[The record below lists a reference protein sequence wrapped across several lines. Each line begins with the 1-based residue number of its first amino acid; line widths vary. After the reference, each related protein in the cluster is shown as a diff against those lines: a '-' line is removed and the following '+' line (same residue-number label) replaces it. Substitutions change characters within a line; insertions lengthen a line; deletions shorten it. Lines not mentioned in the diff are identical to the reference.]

1 MTGHGHRLATFTV
14 TLLVGAVVASGVAAS
29 SASSAGAAGSI
40 ARLADGP
47 GATTLAGNGRPGF
60 AGDGGPADR
69 ASLDSPSG
77 IAEDRSGD
85 LFIADSGNCRVREVP
100 AHNGVSFGR
109 DVRAGTIVTVAGGP
123 CRDDAN
129 PPPAALATDAAGD
142 VFIDYPTANRVA
154 VLAPRSGT
162 VLGRA
167 VTADKPVTVAGTG
180 VAGTGVPGFSGDGG
194 RATAAELDDPSGVAV
209 DPEGDLLIAD
219 TANGRVR
226 IVAASAGIRYG
237 VALTPGEITTV
248 AGTGTTGSSGDGGP
262 ARLAQVWDPGALA
275 VDGSGN
281 VFVADQGNRSVRV
294 LSPVATTLLGISVG
308 ADDLTTVAGE
318 GSYGPYVI
326 DGLAAVGHTGELN
339 FPTGLAVDAAG
350 NVLVSDG
357 EMHVIRAV
365 ANTAITTRGR
375 TFGPGG
381 LYIVAG
387 ALSTDV
393 ESSDTSWIVT
403 RMLNPV
409 GLLVTSRGTIVYADQ
424 DGDVVRALPPG
435 T

>member
-1 MTGHGHRLATFTV
+1 MTGHGRRLATLTV
-14 TLLVGAVVASGVAAS
+14 TLLVGAVVATGVAAT

-40 ARLADGP
+40 AGLVDGP

-60 AGDGGPADR
+60 GGDGGPADR

-77 IAEDRSGD
+77 IAEDHSGD
-85 LFIADSGNCRVREVP
+85 LFIADTGNCRVREVP
-100 AHNGVSFGR
+100 AHSGVSFGR
-109 DVRAGTIVTVAGGP
+109 DVRAGTIVTVVGGP

-142 VFIDYPTANRVA
+142 LFIDYPTANRVA
-154 VLAPRSGT
+154 VLAPKSGT

-167 VTADKPVTVAGTG
+167 VTADKPVP

-194 RATAAELDDPSGVAV
+194 RAIAAELDDPSGVAV

-226 IVAASAGIRYG
+226 IVAASAGTRYG

-262 ARLAQVWDPGALA
+262 ARLAQVWDPGALT
-275 VDGSGN
+275 VDQSGN
-281 VFVADQGNRSVRV
+281 VFVTDQGNRSVRV
-294 LSPVATTLLGISVG
+294 LSPVATTLLGITVG

-326 DGLAAVGHTGELN
+326 DGLAAVGETGELN
-339 FPTGLAVDAAG
+339 FPTGLAVDATG
-350 NVLVSDG
+350 NLLVSDG

-365 ANTAITTRGR
+365 ANTATTTRGHS
-375 TFGPGG
+375 FGPGA

-387 ALSTDV
+387 AESTGPGV
-393 ESSDTSWIVT
+393 SGTSTSWIVT

-409 GLLVTSRGTIVYADQ
+409 GLLVTPRGRIVFADQ

>member
-1 MTGHGHRLATFTV
+1 MTRHGRRLVTFTI
-14 TLLVGAVVASGVAAS
+14 TLLVGAVVATGVAVT
-29 SASSAGAAGSI
+29 SASSAGGAGSI

-60 AGDGGPADR
+60 GGDGGPADR

-85 LFIADSGNCRVREVP
+85 LFIADTGNCRVREVP
-100 AHNGVSFGR
+100 AHNGVSFGQ

-123 CRDDAN
+123 CRDEAN

-142 VFIDYPTANRVA
+142 LFIDYPTANRVA

-180 VAGTGVPGFSGDGG
+180 VPGFSGDGR

-226 IVAASAGIRYG
+226 IVAASAGTRYG

-262 ARLAQVWDPGALA
+262 ARLAQVWDPGALT
-275 VDGSGN
+275 VDESGN

-294 LSPVATTLLGISVG
+294 LSPVATTLLGVTVG

-326 DGLAAVGHTGELN
+326 DGLAAVGQTGEIN
-339 FPTGLAVDAAG
+339 FPSGLAVDAAG
-350 NVLVSDG
+350 NLLVSDG

-365 ANTAITTRGR
+365 ANTATTTRGR
-375 TFGPGG
+375 SFGPGG

-387 ALSTDV
+387 AESTGPGITAKF
-393 ESSDTSWIVT
+393 TSWIGT

-409 GLLVTSRGTIVYADQ
+409 GLLITSPGRIVFADQ

>member
-1 MTGHGHRLATFTV
+1 MTRHRVRLASVIVTV
-14 TLLVGAVVASGVAAS
+14 LVGAVVSTGVVIAVATTP
-29 SASSAGAAGSI
+29 ASSAGAVPSI
-40 ARLADGP
+40 GRLADGP
-47 GATTLAGNGRPGF
+47 GATTLAGDGRPGF
-60 AGDGGPADR
+60 GGDGGPANQ

-77 IAEDRSGD
+77 ITEDRSGD
-85 LFIADSGNCRVREVP
+85 LFIADTGNCRVREVP

-109 DVRAGTIVTVAGGP
+109 MVRAGTIVTVAGGP
-123 CRDDAN
+123 CSNGAN
-129 PPPAALATDAAGD
+129 PPPAALAINATGD
-142 VFIDYPTANRVA
+142 LFIAYPTANRVA
-154 VLAPRSGT
+154 VLAPISGT

-180 VAGTGVPGFSGDGG
+180 TPGFSGDGG
-194 RATAAELDDPSGVAV
+194 RATSAELDDPSGVGI

-219 TANGRVR
+219 TANCRVR
-226 IVAASAGIRYG
+226 IVAASAGTRYG
-237 VALTPGEITTV
+237 VTLAPGEITTV
-248 AGTGTTGSSGDGGP
+248 AGTGTSGSSGDGGP
-262 ARLAQVWDPGALA
+262 ARQAQIWDPGALT

-281 VFVADQGNRSVRV
+281 VFVTDQGNRSVRV
-294 LSPVATTLLGISVG
+294 LSPQATTMLGITVG

-326 DGLAAVGHTGELN
+326 DGLPAVGQTGELN
-339 FPTGLAVDAAG
+339 FPTGLAVDASG
-350 NVLVSDG
+350 NLLVSDG

-365 ANTAITTRGR
+365 ANTASTARGR

-387 ALSTDV
+387 AMSTDV

-409 GLLVTSRGTIVYADQ
+409 GLLVTSRGMIVYADQ